1 MWFYLKADGTDVGR
15 LIAIMLGR
23 LEMDVDE
30 CIAAYT
36 SLMRTVFETKSSWFP
51 AGWTGNIKARFD
63 GTKLETAVIEVIT
76 SQGAKDTDLFNDGVE
91 RGCRV

>member
-1 MWFYLKADGTDVGR
+1 MNCDS

-30 CIAAYT
+30 CIDAYT
-36 SLMRTVFETKSSWFP
+36 ELIKIVFQEKVHRTPLNWKGRVQ
-51 AGWTGNIKARFD
+51 ARFSS
-63 GTKLETAVIEVIT
+63 TKLAAAINQVIT
-76 SQGAKDTDLFNDGVE
+76 SQGHSPIEKFNDGGV

>member
-1 MWFYLKADGTDVGR
+1 
-15 LIAIMLGR
+15 MLGR

-36 SLMRTVFETKSSWFP
+36 RLMKTVFETKKSWFP
-51 AGWTGNIKARFD
+51 ASWTGNIKSRFD
-63 GTKLETAVIEVIT
+63 GAKLESAIKEAIT
-76 SQGAKDTDLFNDGVE
+76 SHGAKETDLFNDGLD